1 MAHRPGSARSGDG
14 AIALAPAPSFD
25 LLESKLH
32 VPVARPGIVA
42 RDGLVDRLEAATVP
56 VIAVVAPPGYG
67 KTTLLAQFAA
77 RKGTRA
83 AWVSADSGDDDP
95 FVLLSYIVE
104 AVARVAGPRS
114 RVDGPPRLASVIAAM
129 QDPMTLIIDHFESV
143 TNWESWD
150 VVAALALGLPPGSQ
164 LAIGSRDALPLP
176 TALLRAQGG
185 LLEVGIAELAMKGEE
200 AAALLSR
207 AGVEPAESE
216 LGDLVAHT
224 EGWPTGLYLAALAA
238 RAGGSPADAVRF
250 TGDDRFMGDYLR
262 SELLER
268 VSSEQVAFLTRSAIL
283 ERMCGPLCD
292 AVVGTNGSGLVLEQ
306 LERRNLLVV
315 PLDRRREWYRFHTM
329 FRELLMSELRR
340 REPDVV
346 GDLHRRAAVWFESNG
361 RPEVAIDHA
370 QAAGDDDRV
379 ADLVL
384 KLANPVWASGR
395 SDTVLRWMEWFEA
408 NKVLERHPAIAVHGA
423 LIYALSG
430 RPATTERWAAAADR
444 GDRRLTLA
452 DGNTLEAT
460 LAYLRALLCRD
471 GVAEM
476 RRDAELAEAGL
487 GEASPYRATML
498 HAKGLS
504 RLLEGD
510 AQGADAEFA
519 LAVETAS
526 LSKST
531 PAVPLLLAE
540 RGIAAIAGDD
550 WVSAEAYTREMLAMT
565 EGGRFDDYWSSA
577 LVFAFAAR
585 VLAQRGEATEAKVHV
600 ARAARLRPL
609 LTYALPVV
617 SVQAL
622 LEMARA
628 YLSLGDRGGARA
640 VLRQADDIFRQR
652 PALGVLPTIA
662 DELRSRVD
670 AIHDQALGASSLTA
684 AELRLLPLLRT
695 HLTFREI
702 AERLYVSRHTV
713 KTQAIS
719 IYRKFGVSSRSEA
732 IDRVNELGLLDQR

>member
-1 MAHRPGSARSGDG
+1 M
-14 AIALAPAPSFD
+14 
-25 LLESKLH
+25 
-32 VPVARPGIVA
+32 
-42 RDGLVDRLEAATVP
+42 P

-114 RVDGPPRLASVIAAM
+114 RVDGPPRLASAIAAM

-150 VVAALALGLPPGSQ
+150 VVATLALGLPPGSQ
-164 LAIGSRDALPLP
+164 LVIGSRDALPLP

-185 LLEVGIAELAMKGEE
+185 LFEVGVAELAMKGEE

-207 AGVEPAESE
+207 AGVEPAELE

-238 RAGGSPADAVRF
+238 RAGGSPAEAVRF

-283 ERMCGPLCD
+283 ESMCGPLCD

-340 REPDVV
+340 REPEVV

-361 RPEVAIDHA
+361 QPEIAVDHA

-408 NKVLERHPAIAVHGA
+408 NKVLERQPAIAVHGA
-423 LIYALSG
+423 LMLRVVGPARDHRALGGGG
-430 RPATTERWAAAADR
+430 RSRRTRVDAARRQHVGCHAGLPARPVVPRRAWRRCAATPSSPKPGWAPPARTAPRCSTPRGCRACSKATPRAPTPSSPWPSRPPRSRRAHRRSPSSSPSAASPRSPATTGRAP
-444 GDRRLTLA
+444 RR
-452 DGNTLEAT
+452 
-460 LAYLRALLCRD
+460 
-471 GVAEM
+471 
-476 RRDAELAEAGL
+476 
-487 GEASPYRATML
+487 
-498 HAKGLS
+498 
-504 RLLEGD
+504 
-510 AQGADAEFA
+510 
-519 LAVETAS
+519 
-526 LSKST
+526 T
-531 PAVPLLLAE
+531 PA
-540 RGIAAIAGDD
+540 RC
-550 WVSAEAYTREMLAMT
+550 WR
-565 EGGRFDDYWSSA
+565 
-577 LVFAFAAR
+577 
-585 VLAQRGEATEAKVHV
+585 
-600 ARAARLRPL
+600 
-609 LTYALPVV
+609 
-617 SVQAL
+617 
-622 LEMARA
+622 
-628 YLSLGDRGGARA
+628 
-640 VLRQADDIFRQR
+640 
-652 PALGVLPTIA
+652 
-662 DELRSRVD
+662 
-670 AIHDQALGASSLTA
+670 
-684 AELRLLPLLRT
+684 
-695 HLTFREI
+695 
-702 AERLYVSRHTV
+702 
-713 KTQAIS
+713 
-719 IYRKFGVSSRSEA
+719 
-732 IDRVNELGLLDQR
+732 